1 MRISYKQLK
10 SLTVETVS
18 GTKLGHVHDLI
29 LDTDGQLVAQYD
41 VKSAIIAGK
50 EYLVGRDQVVS
61 ITADKLIV
69 DDTIRPAVAESVEKR
84 ELGISPDPVAMRK
97 G

>member
-1 MRISYKQLK
+1 MRITFKQLK
-10 SLTVETVS
+10 SLVVETTS
-18 GTKLGHVHDLI
+18 GTRLGHVHDII
-29 LDTDGQLVAQYD
+29 LDTDTQLVAQYD

-69 DDTIRPAVAESVEKR
+69 DDGVVPVTGEPKR
-84 ELGISPDPVAMRK
+84 EKQLGVNPEPVAMRK